1 MIVGMLF
8 ISYIV
13 VVISYVNVGWGMLY
27 GWTKLIKIPVIWVK
41 KTNQLLFF
49 ELFMHFFRFFVWIVK
64 GIA

>member
-1 MIVGMLF
+1 MRG
-8 ISYIV
+8 
-13 VVISYVNVGWGMLY
+13 GGGLY

-41 KTNQLLFF
+41 KAFQLLFF